1 MLGSAWLGRS
11 GVAAKPG
18 LCSAGAERFRIW
30 FPAGECYPLSVLAL
44 QAVTPEFL
52 ARELEDVS
60 LADARRIL
68 AQVHRSGHL
77 ETPLANVR
85 RAALAS
91 ARRAGHVPR
100 LEVVRQLH
108 SSLDPFVKLA
118 FRVPSGEVV
127 ESVRIPL
134 EKPGRFSV
142 CVSSQVGCAL
152 GCRFCATG
160 RMGLKRNLEVWEIV
174 EQVRELRSTLNRG
187 SGERVHGVVF
197 QGMGEPLANL
207 DRVLQ
212 AIAVLSDPSTLAIDM
227 RNMTVCTSGLPTGI
241 RRLAREAPKVRLGW
255 SLGAPLRETR
265 RRLMPIDDAH
275 PFPEV
280 MEAVVEHTRITRRS
294 PMWALTLLADVNDS
308 EADAHA
314 LADLIED
321 FSERAGH
328 RPRLTLIPYNS
339 IDLGGE
345 DPFKRTSSE
354 RENRFRDVLRER
366 GIGSHRRYSGGGDVG
381 AACGQLAARA

>member
-1 MLGSAWLGRS
+1 M
-11 GVAAKPG
+11 
-18 LCSAGAERFRIW
+18 
-30 FPAGECYPLSVLAL
+30 LAL

-52 ARELEDVS
+52 ANTLGPVS
-60 LADARRIL
+60 IADARRIL
-68 AQVHRSGHL
+68 AQVHRAGHL

-91 ARRAGHVPR
+91 ARDAGYVPR
-100 LEVVRQLH
+100 LEVVSRQH

-152 GCRFCATG
+152 ACRFCATG

-174 EQVRELRSTLNRG
+174 EQVRELRGTLDPAR
-187 SGERVHGVVF
+187 GERVHGVVF

-207 DRVLQ
+207 DRVLN
-212 AIAVLSDPSTLAIDM
+212 AIAVLSDPSTLAIDA

-241 RRLAREAPKVRLGW
+241 RRLAREAPRVRLGW
-255 SLGAPLRETR
+255 SLGSALRETR
-265 RRLMPIDDAH
+265 RRLMPIDEAH

-280 MEAVVEHTRITRRS
+280 LEAVIEHTRVTRRS
-294 PMWALTLLADVNDS
+294 PMWALTLLADVNDG
-308 EADAHA
+308 EADAQA
-314 LADLIED
+314 LADLIDD
-321 FSERAGH
+321 FSARAGR
-328 RPRLTLIPYNS
+328 RPRLTVIPYNS
-339 IDLGGE
+339 IDSQA
-345 DPFKRTSSE
+345 DPFERSSRE
-354 RENRFRDVLRER
+354 REDRFREILRER

-381 AACGQLAARA
+381 AACGQLAARAREP

>member
-1 MLGSAWLGRS
+1 M
-11 GVAAKPG
+11 
-18 LCSAGAERFRIW
+18 
-30 FPAGECYPLSVLAL
+30 LAL
-44 QAVTPEFL
+44 QALTPKLL
-52 ARELEDVS
+52 ASSLDQVS

-77 ETPLANVR
+77 DTPLANVR
-85 RAALAS
+85 REALAS
-91 ARRAGHVPR
+91 ARNGGYVPR
-100 LEVVRQLH
+100 LEVVRQQH

-152 GCRFCATG
+152 GCQFCATG

-174 EQVRELRSTLNRG
+174 EQVRELRSTLDARL
-187 SGERVHGVVF
+187 GERVHGVVF

-207 DRVLQ
+207 DRVLT
-212 AIAVLSDPSTLAIDM
+212 AIQVFSDPSTQAIDA
-227 RNMTVCTSGLPTGI
+227 RNITVCTSGLPTGI

-255 SLGAPLRETR
+255 SIGAAVRSTR
-265 RRLMPIDDAH
+265 RRLMPIDEAH

-280 MEAVVEHTRITRRS
+280 LEAVVEHTRLTRRS
-294 PMWALTLLADVNDS
+294 PMWALTLLSNVNDTD
-308 EADAHA
+308 ADAHA

-321 FSERAGH
+321 FTCRAGQ
-328 RPRLTLIPYNS
+328 RPRLTVIPYNS
-339 IDLGGE
+339 IDVGDA
-345 DPFKRTSSE
+345 DPFRRASGD
-354 RENRFRDVLRER
+354 RENRFRDILRER

-381 AACGQLAARA
+381 AACGQLAANV

>member
-1 MLGSAWLGRS
+1 MALLFA
-11 GVAAKPG
+11 P
-18 LCSAGAERFRIW
+18 
-30 FPAGECYPLSVLAL
+30 GECYPLCVLAL
-44 QAVTPEFL
+44 QAVTPEQL
-52 ARELEDVS
+52 SRALEQVS

-77 ETPLANVR
+77 DTPLANVR
-85 RAALAS
+85 REALAS
-91 ARRAGHVPR
+91 ARRSGIIPR
-100 LEVVRQLH
+100 LEVVRQLK

-152 GCRFCATG
+152 ACRFCATG

-174 EQVRELRSTLNRG
+174 EQVRELRSTLDRER
-187 SGERVHGVVF
+187 GERVHGVVF

-207 DRVLQ
+207 DRVLA

-227 RNMTVCTSGLPTGI
+227 RNMTVCTSGLPSGI

-255 SLGAPLRETR
+255 SLGAAVRSTR
-265 RRLMPIDDAH
+265 RHLMPIDEAH

-280 MEAVVEHTRITRRS
+280 MDAVVEHTRLTRRS

-308 EADAHA
+308 DADAHA

-328 RPRLTLIPYNS
+328 RPRLTVIPYNS
-339 IDLGGE
+339 IDPGGD
-345 DPFKRTSSE
+345 DPFRRVGVE
-354 RENRFRDVLRER
+354 RETRFRDVLRER

-381 AACGQLAARA
+381 AACGQLAART